1 MHTLHSHLAHSFPH
15 SLSQHTRPSSTTTS
29 QHSLGTLQLRR
40 GCSHLPH
47 PVHAVAAAVP
57 PNDARDSTQWWLGV
71 CGGGWALA

>member
-1 MHTLHSHLAHSFPH
+1 MHTLHSHHTANVSH

-57 PNDARDSTQWWLGV
+57 PSATRDSTQQPL
-71 CGGGWALA
+71 